1 MLLDL
6 GWPQGAQPTVSEL
19 ISHILDCLDYA
30 CAYDIVNLCGE
41 TEEVICGGA
50 ATRDRALLEPVESGH
65 DAGLSAPLTA
75 LQLRHILTHT
85 SADSPIAQLWH
96 ERCLAAQT
104 RTAWRSRLW
113 RGEHVDAREGGG
125 SSGCARRGLRRRAG
139 ARRGIRDGRY
149 QPRGLVKRPCA

>member
-1 MLLDL
+1 
-6 GWPQGAQPTVSEL
+6 
-19 ISHILDCLDYA
+19 
-30 CAYDIVNLCGE
+30 VNLCGE

-65 DAGLSAPLTA
+65 DAGSSAPLTA

-104 RTAWRSRLW
+104 STAWRSRLW
-113 RGEHVDAREGGG
+113 RGEHVDARE
-125 SSGCARRGLRRRAG
+125 AG
-139 ARRGIRDGRY
+139 APDAPGEDCDDEQAHDAASAMDAISPGGR
-149 QPRGLVKRPCA
+149 